1 MLMILKVLGLNY
13 WKGEVMDIFWGKHNG
28 GRAFSNSRGYTLVEL
43 MVVVGLSALVMAGVY
58 TIYEAQQKSFTAQ
71 DQVVEM
77 QQNGRVALDI
87 MEREIRLAGYDPDP
101 NGTGAFASAAITVA
115 RAGQISFTSDL
126 NDDDDVLDL
135 AEAIDFGFSDAL
147 NNDADPNRNGLP
159 DKGGV
164 LPLGRQIG
172 GAGGYQP
179 IADNI
184 EAVGFAYAYDNN
196 SDGQLDLNPLTGM
209 INWAIPDGAG
219 GWINLDTGNNGVID
233 VNDAAPG
240 NTTGAANPAQLL
252 TIRAVRIWVLARTG
266 RVDRDYDITVG
277 TDGNYKVGA
286 NIITPQAPTPP
297 LPDDVI
303 HFRRTLLSITVKC
316 RNMGL

>member
-1 MLMILKVLGLNY
+1 VLGLNY

-28 GRAFSNSRGYTLVEL
+28 GCAFSNSRGYTLVEL

-115 RAGQISFTSDL
+115 RAGQISFTCDL
-126 NDDDDVLDL
+126 NDDNDVLDL

-164 LPLGRQIG
+164 LPLGRRIG

-196 SDGQLDLNPLTGM
+196 SDGLLDVNPAGM
-209 INWAIPDGAG
+209 IIWAIPDGAG
-219 GWINLDTGNNGVID
+219 GWIDLDTDIDGDID

-266 RVDRDYDITVG
+266 RVDRDYDITAG
-277 TDGNYKVGA
+277 TGENFKVGA
-286 NIITPQAPTPP
+286 NIITPQPIP
-297 LPDDVI
+297 LPDNV